1 MDTQR
6 PSLHGRVVQVDICAR
21 EAGVVLS
28 VGPVSLWLPTST
40 ALDVVETL
48 ARALA
53 LEAAQEVPS

>member
-1 MDTQR
+1 MDADR
-6 PSLHGRVVQVDICAR
+6 PVLHGRFVQVDVCAR

-28 VGPVSLWLPTST
+28 VGPVSLWLPTNT

-53 LEAAQEVPS
+53 LEARADAAS

>member
-6 PSLHGRVVQVDICAR
+6 PVVNGRVVQVDVCAR

-28 VGPVSLWLPTST
+28 VGPVSLWLPMST

-53 LEAAQEVPS
+53 LEVMREVSS